1 MKALWT
7 EKRQIKVLNDF
18 RISDGHRLFQGKKKK
33 KGRLRNF
40 FFNDIM
46 EI

>member
-7 EKRQIKVLNDF
+7 EKRHIKVLNDF

-33 KGRLRNF
+33 KKRKT
-40 FFNDIM
+40 
-46 EI
+46 